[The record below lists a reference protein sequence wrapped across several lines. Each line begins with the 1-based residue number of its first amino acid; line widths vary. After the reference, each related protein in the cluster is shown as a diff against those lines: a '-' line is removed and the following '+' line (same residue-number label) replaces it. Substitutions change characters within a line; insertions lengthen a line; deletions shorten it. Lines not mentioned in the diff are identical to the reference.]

1 MNHTIAQSLTLETL
15 RTSTHPR
22 EYSAKPMHVWSGTHS
37 AWCEF
42 LRTYASDRVF
52 SRALAKMADD
62 SSFSG
67 ITVPRAQWLASGV
80 FPNALEAFNAA
91 SARLHAENLQPGT
104 LRPAVAGGAWVVPL
118 VLAGNPMPSRIRE
131 RSKLPPKSIRVGVTV
146 SGLRAWQGL
155 ADPLARLAHGAWEY
169 LQAGG
174 AITVEVWHCAH
185 YDRAMPDGAR
195 GLVVKIKCPLTD
207 KAAFASAL
215 SVQCKR
221 GATLSLACAVAGS
234 IQSLPMCYVDGLESL
249 SADPARD
256 AATLKKLG
264 IT

>member
-1 MNHTIAQSLTLETL
+1 MNRTIARSLTLETL
-15 RTSTHPR
+15 RTGIHSG
-22 EYSAKPMHVWSGTHS
+22 EYSAKSMHVWSGTHS

-42 LRTYASDRVF
+42 LRAHAGDQVF
-52 SRALAKMADD
+52 SRSLAALADD
-62 SSFSG
+62 GSFSG
-67 ITVPRAQWLASGV
+67 ITIPRKQWLASGV

-91 SARLHAENLQPGT
+91 TARLHAENLQPGT
-104 LRPAVAGGAWVVPL
+104 LRPMVAGGAWVVPL

-146 SGLRAWQGL
+146 RAFRAWQGL
-155 ADPLARLAHGAWEY
+155 ADPLAKLAHGAWEY

-174 AITVEVWHCAH
+174 AITVEVWHCTH
-185 YDRAMPDGAR
+185 YDNPMPDGAQ

-221 GATLSLACAVAGS
+221 GATLSLANAIAGRL
-234 IQSLPMCYVDGLESL
+234 QKLPTCYVEGLESL
-249 SADPARD
+249 SADPTRD
-256 AATLKKLG
+256 AETLKKLG
-264 IT
+264 IA